1 MNDTQYSHKK
11 EIARQLLI
19 VKNFH
24 FSDRI
29 LVHTMGCNASKL
41 PVQELETFIVDNE
54 TKKANMLNHD
64 NLFKKAALSL
74 ANSQRKNRNEL
85 DKKVFLKKRKK
96 CNNNKRR
103 KDTTQKTPSTFRNGP
118 LSSTPSCT
126 R

>member
-11 EIARQLLI
+11 EITRQLLI

-29 LVHTMGCNASKL
+29 LVHTMGCNTSNL
-41 PVQELETFIVDNE
+41 PVQELDTLIEDNE
-54 TKKANMLNHD
+54 IKKANMLNHD
-64 NLFKKAALSL
+64 NLVKKAALSL
-74 ANSQRKNRNEL
+74 ANSQLKNRNEL

-96 CNNNKRR
+96 CNNKRR

-118 LSSTPSCT
+118 LSSSPSCT